1 MGELTPLT
9 GEERFRPGR
18 LAVSTQGKDRG
29 SWYVLVGV
37 DPKKA
42 RFLLVDGKRC
52 GGNSPKGK
60 NPRHVRLAREFL
72 PEVAECV
79 AAGKSIESGWLAGL
93 LNRMVSRQ
101 RARNEEV
108 D

>member
-1 MGELTPLT
+1 MGELTPLA

-18 LAVSTQGKDRG
+18 LAVSTQGNDRG

-37 DPKKA
+37 NPKGG
-42 RFLLVDGKRC
+42 RLLLVDGKRH
-52 GGNSPKGK
+52 GYNSPKGK
-60 NPRHVRLAREFL
+60 NPRHVRLTREYL
-72 PEVAECV
+72 PEVADCV
-79 AAGKSIESGWLAGL
+79 AAGKPMDSGWLAGL
-93 LNRMVSRQ
+93 FNRRVSRQ